1 MNQQQYRL
9 LCMDID
15 GTLLNSAHE
24 LPSGSCEA
32 AVCGEERRDHL
43 LDERTAATGG
53 VPDS

>member
-1 MNQQQYRL
+1 
-9 LCMDID
+9 MDID

-24 LPSGSCEA
+24 LPPGC

-43 LDERTAATGG
+43 SDERPAAAGG